1 MSATIPV
8 TGGDLGRTTREP
20 VTERRDAGYGSRSMT
35 VTATFMPG
43 SISVAPGSETPLAL
57 TVHNDED
64 ERRVVSLE
72 AVGDLADGVRL
83 GLTSLSLEPDETF
96 EIPVTVAVTPTVPP
110 GLHRPEVRI
119 SADNDGA
126 VPVVAA
132 VSMEVMSVADHT
144 VALDP
149 VASKGARRGRHTV
162 RVTNSGNEEVTVG
175 VHPDHLDSAIS
186 LDSEPAVTVPPGRHA
201 DVTLTAVPS
210 STYWNGP
217 SVEHPFA
224 VTTTGSDGRSFEL
237 AGTYVQRPRMPA
249 WLGPAL
255 AGAAM
260 ALLIG
265 AIVWFAFARP
275 WVEDTAEQAA
285 DDAIEA
291 DREALRERIVELEEA
306 AAEAEELPLGT
317 PTDLRLD
324 VAAAGGNI
332 GAARETVPAGSTVS
346 ITDVVFQNPT
356 GAVGT
361 VRLTRDGDV
370 LLESELANFRDL
382 DLHFVAPYTVAG
394 GSEIALELDCRT
406 PGPGVPEC
414 TVGASLVGFVD

>member
-1 MSATIPV
+1 
-8 TGGDLGRTTREP
+8 
-20 VTERRDAGYGSRSMT
+20 MT
-35 VTATFMPG
+35 VTASFAPDTVSVTPG
-43 SISVAPGSETPLAL
+43 TETPLAL
-57 TVHNDED
+57 TVHNDEA

-72 AVGDLADGVRL
+72 TGGDLGDDLRL
-83 GLTSLSLEPDETF
+83 GITSLVLEPGETF
-96 EIPVTVAVTPTVPP
+96 EVPVTVAVGLTSPP
-110 GLHRPEVRI
+110 GVHRPEVRVGV
-119 SADNDGA
+119 DTDGA

-132 VSMEVMSVADHT
+132 ISMEVLTVADHG
-144 VALDP
+144 VILEP
-149 VASKGARRGRHTV
+149 VASKGPRRGKHKV
-162 RVTNSGNEEVTVG
+162 RVTNSGNQEVTVG
-175 VHPDHLDSAIS
+175 IHPDHLDSAIA
-186 LDSEPAVTVPPGRHA
+186 LEAEPAVTVPPGRQA
-201 DVTLTAVPS
+201 DVTLTAVPT
-210 STYWNGP
+210 STFWNGP
-217 SVEHPFA
+217 SVEHPFL
-224 VTTTGSDGRSFEL
+224 VSTTGSDGRTFEL
-237 AGTYVQRPRMPA
+237 AGTYVQRPRVPA

-260 ALLIG
+260 ALVIG

-291 DREALRERIVELEEA
+291 DREALRERIAELEEA

-332 GAARETVPAGSTVS
+332 GAARETVPLGSVVS

-382 DLHFVAPYTVAG
+382 DLHFVAPYTVEG

-406 PGPGVPEC
+406 AGPGLSEC
-414 TVGASLVGFVD
+414 TVGASLVGFTDEAD